1 MKNERM
7 WACMKKIIIM
17 IVCSISFLVLSA
29 CVSKKKLILP
39 EPESISVISLQKKIS
54 EDVKTINKREDISK
68 LIKEIQKQSQSTSLE
83 SVNDQPINVKDY
95 IIIKFYHQNE
105 EKDSVVYL
113 YTKKKRQYI
122 EQPYAGIWEVN
133 PDIANRI
140 EETFSSWFIEFK
152 KFLESFLVL
161 CFKR

>member
-1 MKNERM
+1 MKHL
-7 WACMKKIIIM
+7 ITI

-39 EPESISVISLQKKIS
+39 EPEKISVISLQKKTS
-54 EDVKTINKREDISK
+54 EDVKTINKREEISK
-68 LIKEIQKQSQSTSLE
+68 LIKEIQKQSKSTSLE
-83 SVNDQPINVKDY
+83 SVNDQPTNVKDY

-140 EETFSSWFIEFK
+140 KEFFSSWFIGK
-152 KFLESFLVL
+152 KKILESFLASYY
-161 CFKR
+161 KR

>member
-1 MKNERM
+1 M
-7 WACMKKIIIM
+7 WTSMKKIITI

-39 EPESISVISLQKKIS
+39 EPETISVISLQEKIS
-54 EDVKTINKREDISK
+54 EDVKTITKREEISK
-68 LIKEIQKQSQSTSLE
+68 LIEEIQKQSKSTTFESL
-83 SVNDQPINVKDY
+83 NDQPTNVKDY

-113 YTKKKRQYI
+113 NTKKKRQYI

-140 EETFSSWFIEFK
+140 KEFFSS
-152 KFLESFLVL
+152 
-161 CFKR
+161 

>member
-1 MKNERM
+1 
-7 WACMKKIIIM
+7 MKKIITV

-39 EPESISVISLQKKIS
+39 ESEKISVISLQKKLS
-54 EDVKTINKREDISK
+54 EDVKTINKREEISK
-68 LIKEIQKQSQSTSLE
+68 LIEEIQKQSKSTSLE
-83 SVNDQPINVKDY
+83 SVNDQPTNVKDY
-95 IIIKFYHQNE
+95 IIIKLYHQNE

-122 EQPYAGIWEVN
+122 EQPYVGIWQVS

-140 EETFSSWFIEFK
+140 EEI
-152 KFLESFLVL
+152 FLVDS
-161 CFKR
+161 

>member
-1 MKNERM
+1 
-7 WACMKKIIIM
+7 MKKIITI

-39 EPESISVISLQKKIS
+39 EPETISVISLQKKTS
-54 EDVKTINKREDISK
+54 EDIKTINKREEISK
-68 LIKEIQKQSQSTSLE
+68 LIKEIQRQSKSTSLE
-83 SVNDQPINVKDY
+83 SVNDQPTNVKDY

-161 CFKR
+161 CFKQ

>member
-1 MKNERM
+1 MERM
-7 WACMKKIIIM
+7 WTCVKKIITI
-17 IVCSISFLVLSA
+17 IVCSISFLILSA

-39 EPESISVISLQKKIS
+39 EPERISVIFLQKSIS
-54 EDVKTINKREDISK
+54 GEIKTISKREEISA
-68 LIKEIQKQSQSTSLE
+68 LIKEIQKQSKSTTFESL
-83 SVNDQPINVKDY
+83 NDQPTNVKDY

-140 EETFSSWFIEFK
+140 EETFSSWFIGK
-152 KFLESFLVL
+152 KKMLEAFLVSY
-161 CFKR
+161 FKR

>member
-1 MKNERM
+1 
-7 WACMKKIIIM
+7 MKKIITV

-39 EPESISVISLQKKIS
+39 EPETISVIALQKKIS
-54 EDVKTINKREDISK
+54 EDVKIITKREEISK
-68 LIKEIQKQSQSTSLE
+68 LIENIQKQSKSTTFE
-83 SVNDQPINVKDY
+83 SVNDQPTNVKDY

-105 EKDSVVYL
+105 ENDSVAYL
-113 YTKKKRQYI
+113 YTVKEKQYI

-140 EETFSSWFIEFK
+140 EEIFSS
-152 KFLESFLVL
+152 
-161 CFKR
+161 

>member
-1 MKNERM
+1 
-7 WACMKKIIIM
+7 MKKMITM

-39 EPESISVISLQKKIS
+39 EPETISVISLQEKIS
-54 EDVKTINKREDISK
+54 EDVKTITKREEISK
-68 LIKEIQKQSQSTSLE
+68 LIEEIQKQSKSTTFESL
-83 SVNDQPINVKDY
+83 NDQPTNVKDY

-122 EQPYAGIWEVN
+122 EQSYVGIWQVS

-140 EETFSSWFIEFK
+140 EEAYSS
-152 KFLESFLVL
+152 
-161 CFKR
+161 

>member
-1 MKNERM
+1 
-7 WACMKKIIIM
+7 MKKIITI

-39 EPESISVISLQKKIS
+39 EPEKISVISLQKKLS

-68 LIKEIQKQSQSTSLE
+68 LIKEIQKQSKSTTLE
-83 SVNDQPINVKDY
+83 SVNDQPTNVKDY

-113 YTKKKRQYI
+113 YTIKEKQYI
-122 EQPYAGIWEVN
+122 EQPYVGIWEVS

-140 EETFSSWFIEFK
+140 EEAFS
-152 KFLESFLVL
+152 
-161 CFKR
+161 